1 MQGTAGSAV
10 FTATTFEL
18 DYEVVQTLI
27 VGYIR
32 GYFLPHM
39 KKLNLDL
46 NSSRFGDICVYLW

>member
-46 NSSRFGDICVYLW
+46 NSS